1 MNLPEHYLKAVMV
14 PLMASVLA
22 FMFPFA
28 NAQQC
33 NAPSNDKQLKVEKY
47 VISKYKLSSLAD
59 VILTE
64 AKQANDA
71 CFWLLKFEASSP
83 KREIA
88 VYLSPDGNYLTPEL
102 NDTRIDPQIEENRIR
117 KQNADSL
124 LVGISPEVGRKDA
137 PVTIALFSDFECP
150 YCKRFAEMLEKDY
163 LPQEKNHIRLLFKN
177 YPLPMHPW
185 AMAAAEM
192 AECVTLQK
200 PEEFWKVHDFLF
212 QSQSQLT
219 AANLKDTVA
228 RFVAANIA
236 IDQEQYRLCV
246 DNNLAMG
253 LVRKDADLGQKLGVK
268 GTPSIFIN
276 GVFYSGAKDA
286 SQLRS
291 LVEEAMNG
299 GGRSVPFLPVG
310 TQGKGQPSGRNSC
323 GGEPLAQSKR

>member
-1 MNLPEHYLKAVMV
+1 
-14 PLMASVLA
+14 
-22 FMFPFA
+22 
-28 NAQQC
+28 
-33 NAPSNDKQLKVEKY
+33 
-47 VISKYKLSSLAD
+47 
-59 VILTE
+59 
-64 AKQANDA
+64 
-71 CFWLLKFEASSP
+71 
-83 KREIA
+83 
-88 VYLSPDGNYLTPEL
+88 
-102 NDTRIDPQIEENRIR
+102 
-117 KQNADSL
+117 
-124 LVGISPEVGRKDA
+124 
-137 PVTIALFSDFECP
+137 
-150 YCKRFAEMLEKDY
+150 
-163 LPQEKNHIRLLFKN
+163 
-177 YPLPMHPW
+177 
-185 AMAAAEM
+185 
-192 AECVTLQK
+192 
-200 PEEFWKVHDFLF
+200 VHDFLF